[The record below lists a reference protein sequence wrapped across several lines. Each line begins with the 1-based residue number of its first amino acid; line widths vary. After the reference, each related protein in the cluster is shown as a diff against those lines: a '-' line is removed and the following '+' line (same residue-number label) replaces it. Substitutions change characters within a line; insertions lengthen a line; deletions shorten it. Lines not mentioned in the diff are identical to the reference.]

1 MKWRSRRALT
11 LTRRRDIG
19 ADLPYWLR
27 MVLALVCC
35 AACGVLMIGL
45 VVALDWLLGRWK

>member
-1 MKWRSRRALT
+1 VKWRSRKMLP

-27 MVLALVCC
+27 MVLALACYLAC
-35 AACGVLMIGL
+35 AALL
-45 VVALDWLLGRWK
+45 VGGWIALDWLLRRR

>member
-1 MKWRSRRALT
+1 MKWRSRRTLT

-27 MVLALVCC
+27 MVLALVCY
-35 AACGVLMIGL
+35 AACGGLMIGL
-45 VVALDWLLGRWK
+45 IVALDWLLGRWK

>member
-1 MKWRSRRALT
+1 MKWRSRRQLP

-27 MVLALVCC
+27 MALALACY

-45 VVALDWLLGRWK
+45 VVALDWLFKR

>member
-1 MKWRSRRALT
+1 MKFRSRRTLT

-27 MVLALVCC
+27 MVLALACYLAC
-35 AACGVLMIGL
+35 AVLL
-45 VVALDWLLGRWK
+45 VGGWAVLDWLRGRR